1 MKLLPFLL
9 LALLTCVVPAAVAAP
24 PATGRAAE
32 ISDGVV
38 AVGTL
43 RLQAHR
49 LAKLRV
55 QRGLG
60 LAPATTERDERQA
73 IDAAEAALARLGRL
87 ARQAAVQRS
96 LLRCIALWRELRV
109 AAGNPPAAAGTERI
123 AQLAEEI
130 GLQSGRLALQLEGET
145 ESPVGRLLD
154 QSSRLNMLSQRLA
167 RLYLQAL
174 AGDRSAGRLV
184 DLEQTRR
191 EFVAGLLELESA
203 PDNSRAT
210 REALALARNQW
221 VFFDAALVRLQQ
233 QRSDPRAPL
242 NVATTS
248 ERIREVLEVVTTQY
262 AEQFAA
268 RGRLDAS
275 SEPRNGSDG
284 RTGRPSVAK

>member
-1 MKLLPFLL
+1 MKLLHFLT

-24 PATGRAAE
+24 PAAARAAE
-32 ISDGVV
+32 IADGVV

-60 LAPATTERDERQA
+60 LAPEATERDERQA
-73 IDAAEAALARLGRL
+73 VAAAEAALARLGRL
-87 ARQAAVQRS
+87 SRQAAVERS
-96 LLRCIALWRELRV
+96 LLRCIALWRELRG
-109 AAGNPPAAAGTERI
+109 AAGSPPSAAASERI

-191 EFVAGLLELESA
+191 EFVAGLFELESA

-210 REALALARNQW
+210 RESLALARNQW
-221 VFFDAALVRLQQ
+221 IFFDAALVRLQQ
-233 QRSDPRAPL
+233 PRSDPGAPL
-242 NVATTS
+242 NVATSS

-262 AEQFAA
+262 AGEFAA
-268 RGRLDAS
+268 RGRGES
-275 SEPRNGSDG
+275 PSEPRKGNDG
-284 RTGRPSVAK
+284 RTGRSSVAK